1 MMTSFVVDTNVAIA
15 ANGRNTH
22 ADLECQLECI
32 KKLENICRQQ
42 VVVVDDGNLIFDEYK
57 GYLNFA
63 GVPGVGDMFFR
74 YLFNHGYDETRV
86 RRIPIT
92 PCSDDRFG
100 FKELPENDLDKSDRK
115 FLAAALVAQATILNA
130 TDGDW
135 SEQEALTK
143 SLGVTVQQLCP
154 QHASKYSEHG

>member
-22 ADLECQLECI
+22 ADLECQLECT
-32 KKLENICRQQ
+32 KKLENLCRQQ
-42 VVVVDDGNLIFDEYK
+42 VVVVDDSNLIFDEYK

-63 GVPGVGDMFFR
+63 GVPGVGDMFFKHV
-74 YLFNHGYDETRV
+74 FNHMHSSCHV
-86 RRIPIT
+86 RRISIT
-92 PCSDDRFG
+92 PCSDDRLG

-130 TDGDW
+130 TDSDW

-154 QHASKYSEHG
+154 QHASKYSERG

>member
-1 MMTSFVVDTNVAIA
+1 MTSFVVDTNVAIV
-15 ANGRNTH
+15 ANGRNTN
-22 ADLECQLECI
+22 ADLKCQLSCAE
-32 KKLENICRQQ
+32 KLRDVVCRRQ
-42 VVVVDDGNLIFDEYK
+42 VVVVDDRDLIFDEYR

-86 RRIPIT
+86 RRISIT
-92 PCSDDRFG
+92 PCSDDRLG

-130 TDGDW
+130 TDSDW

-154 QHASKYSEHG
+154 QHASKYSERG

>member
-1 MMTSFVVDTNVAIA
+1 MTSFVVDTNVAIA

-22 ADLECQLECI
+22 ANLECQLECI

-42 VVVVDDGNLIFDEYK
+42 VIVVDDSNLIFDEYK
-57 GYLNFA
+57 GRLNFSGA
-63 GVPGVGDMFFR
+63 PGMGDTFFKH
-74 YLFNHGYDETRV
+74 LFDHGYDKTRV
-86 RRIPIT
+86 CRVSIT
-92 PCSDDRFG
+92 PCSDDHLG

-130 TDGDW
+130 TDSDW
-135 SEQEALTK
+135 SEEEALTK

-154 QHASKYSEHG
+154 QHASK

>member
-1 MMTSFVVDTNVAIA
+1 
-15 ANGRNTH
+15 
-22 ADLECQLECI
+22 
-32 KKLENICRQQ
+32 
-42 VVVVDDGNLIFDEYK
+42 
-57 GYLNFA
+57 
-63 GVPGVGDMFFR
+63 MFFR

-86 RRIPIT
+86 RRISIT
-92 PCSDDRFG
+92 PCSDDRLG

-130 TDGDW
+130 TDSDW

-154 QHASKYSEHG
+154 QHASKYSERG